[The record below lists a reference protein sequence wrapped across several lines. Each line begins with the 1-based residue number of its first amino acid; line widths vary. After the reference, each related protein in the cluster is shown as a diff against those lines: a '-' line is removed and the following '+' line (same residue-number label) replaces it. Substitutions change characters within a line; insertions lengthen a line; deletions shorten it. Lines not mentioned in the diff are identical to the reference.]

1 MPIYEITQSAIRKL
15 GQTTFGAAG
24 IRERADLQRLLRSNV
39 DVVSPDTLVVA
50 EEFGQ
55 WDESRR
61 RIDLLG
67 LDREA
72 NIVVIELKRT
82 EDGGHMELQAIRYA
96 AMVSTMTFEKVVDV
110 YADYL
115 RRIGEEIDARTSIL
129 EFLGWEEADEDL
141 FAQDVRIVLASA
153 EFSKELTTAVIWLNE
168 HGLDI
173 RCVRMQPYDDGGRLL
188 VDVQQVIPLPEAAAY
203 QVQVREKEQRGRQER
218 AERYGIRKRFWQGLL
233 SRAAAKTPLHANIS
247 PGEYRLDRG
256 EFRDAG
262 PELQLRDPPGRGH
275 GRAVHRPWR
284 GGRRGQQAHLR
295 PPPRQEGGDR
305 AGLRGRIVLAAP
317 RRQAELSG
325 RPHRR
330 RRGMA
335 ERRVGVARGPGRHD
349 RRHGPAG
356 EGVEAADRQP
366 QAEFALDEDGCRHH
380 MECQPCPEPT
390 VSLPVLPADRPL
402 RLTPT
407 DVSQFVRLEQCERFL
422 RFRLAERAG
431 QDVHG
436 GVRRDPAADHAAAVP
451 VGPRLRGGRREG
463 RSASDSA
470 PSTTPPSTARS
481 HNRPDNNDEVVERGP
496 QARSPARRSLLFQ
509 PRLEAELDGWLLR
522 GDVDLLRLERHGG
535 RHPPRPDRRPEVH
548 RPRSRSNTA
557 SRSPSTA

>member
-72 NIVVIELKRT
+72 NLVVIELKRT

-233 SRAAAKTPLHANIS
+233 SRASTKTPLHANIS
-247 PGEYRLDRG
+247 PGEYHWVGASSGMRG
-256 EFRDAG
+256 LNFNYVIA
-262 PELQLRDPPGRGH
+262 PGRGT
-275 GRAVHRPWR
+275 GRVVHRPGR
-284 GGRRGQQAHLR
+284 GGRRGQQADLR
-295 PPPRQEGGDR
+295 PPPRQEGGR
-305 AGLRGRIVLAAP
+305 S
-317 RRQAELSG
+317 SG
-325 RPHRR
+325 PS
-330 RRGMA
+330 GA
-335 ERRVGVARGPGRHD
+335 SCPG
-349 RRHGPAG
+349 
-356 EGVEAADRQP
+356 
-366 QAEFALDEDGCRHH
+366 
-380 MECQPCPEPT
+380 
-390 VSLPVLPADRPL
+390 
-402 RLTPT
+402 
-407 DVSQFVRLEQCERFL
+407 
-422 RFRLAERAG
+422 
-431 QDVHG
+431 
-436 GVRRDPAADHAAAVP
+436 
-451 VGPRLRGGRREG
+451 
-463 RSASDSA
+463 SAST
-470 PSTTPPSTARS
+470 PSGVVGSPTPSSSGDGGATSRS
-481 HNRPDNNDEVVERGP
+481 G
-496 QARSPARRSLLFQ
+496 
-509 PRLEAELDGWLLR
+509 
-522 GDVDLLRLERHGG
+522 
-535 RHPPRPDRRPEVH
+535 
-548 RPRSRSNTA
+548 PRSRT
-557 SRSPSTA
+557 P